1 MKKAAICILM
11 AGLTLGLMHQPS
23 LAASSGMAFAP
34 AVSQGMI
41 LVEDT
46 QTPSITGTSVPAL
59 QGFDD
64 TITGLM
70 AKWQIPGAALAV
82 VNDGRLVL
90 AHGYGLADVDAN
102 QPVQPDSLF
111 RIASLSKT
119 FTAAG
124 ILTLVEQG
132 KLDLDAPAFPLISQF
147 SPPTGTKPD
156 PRLAKITVRQL
167 LQHTGG
173 WDRDESRDP
182 VFLYRTVAAALGV
195 PSPAGCPDVIR
206 YMMGQPLDFDPGTRY
221 AYSNFGYCVLGR
233 IIEKASGQ
241 PYVDFITNQI
251 LTPAGITRM
260 REGYSLADRRAEG
273 EVHYY
278 DYPGAPLVPSL
289 FPGTPGQVPN
299 PYGGFSI
306 ETMDSFGA
314 WLASPID
321 LVRFLAALDGRR
333 PPRLLKPETI
343 DMMTA
348 RPAPPVWVDTP
359 SYYGLGFLV
368 RPLSGGANWW
378 HNGSLPGTRTFMAR
392 FENGWTWA
400 VVFNT
405 RSADSDK
412 FILEVDQSLSGAGR
426 SVKDWPTN
434 DLFSQYP

>member
-1 MKKAAICILM
+1 VKKAALCILM
-11 AGLTLGLMHQPS
+11 AGLALGLVRQPS
-23 LAASSGMAFAP
+23 LAASQGTTLTDGTP
-34 AVSQGMI
+34 AS
-41 LVEDT
+41 
-46 QTPSITGTSVPAL
+46 SITGAPVPAL
-59 QGFDD
+59 QAFDD

-82 VNDGRLVL
+82 VNNGHLVL

-111 RIASLSKT
+111 RIASLSKS
-119 FTAAG
+119 FTSAG

-132 KLDLDAPAFPLISQF
+132 KLDLDAPAFALISQF
-147 SPPTGTKPD
+147 SPPPGAKPD
-156 PRLAKITVRQL
+156 PRLATITVRQL

-182 VFLYRTVAAALGV
+182 VFLYRTVAAALGI

-233 IIEKASGQ
+233 IIESVSGQ
-241 PYVDFITNQI
+241 PYVDFISSQI

-260 REGYSLADRRAEG
+260 REGYSLLDRRAEG

-278 DYPGAPLVPSL
+278 DYPGAPLSPSL
-289 FPGTPGQVPN
+289 FPSTPGLVPN
-299 PYGGFSI
+299 PYGGISL

-321 LVRFLAALDGRR
+321 LVKFLTALDGRR
-333 PPRLLKPETI
+333 GSRLLKPETI

-348 RPAPPVWVDTP
+348 RPAPPVSVGAS
-359 SYYGLGFLV
+359 SYYGLGFLI
-368 RPLSGGANWW
+368 RPVSGGANWW
-378 HNGSLPGTRTFMAR
+378 NNGSLPGTRTFMAR

-400 VVFNT
+400 AVFNT
-405 RSADSDK
+405 RSADSEK
-412 FILEVDQSLSGAGR
+412 FVLEVDQSLSGAGR
-426 SVKDWPTN
+426 MVKDWPSN